1 MTLSVPVRLG
11 WVAWLRGRGANG
23 RSAQTELCR
32 YCARSVSSVRLLV
45 FISFHSHLSTFATD
59 GAGLFYTTPQPT
71 TLNVLRQY
79 ALHTLFVPP
88 APAPDGAL
96 DGAVAPA
103 RNAFPFSHKPNTLD
117 RDRIVVPAGWDSW
130 GKIAVLRDGFDAKA
144 WGEAWEYDLE
154 SDADS
159 GGSEA
164 GARKQ
169 YAALVQ
175 DQGPKAR
182 AFDFLLSYV
191 VLMPTDH
198 NSRRH
203 SHHLTIQH
211 RNKPSSRRT
220 MTRTRDA
227 PIATLVVFSAVPSTP
242 PLRQLLASS
251 DH

>member
-1 MTLSVPVRLG
+1 MES
-11 WVAWLRGRGANG
+11 
-23 RSAQTELCR
+23 CR
-32 YCARSVSSVRLLV
+32 YYVRSVSNVRLQV
-45 FISFHSHLSTFATD
+45 FISFLFHSSIFATD

-88 APAPDGAL
+88 APAPDGAI
-96 DGAVAPA
+96 DGAAAPA

-154 SDADS
+154 SGVDS
-159 GGSEA
+159 GESEA

-169 YAALVQ
+169 YATLVQ

-182 AFDFLLSYV
+182 VFHFLLCCIGELTTIAS
-191 VLMPTDH
+191 TTA
-198 NSRRH
+198 
-203 SHHLTIQH
+203 TIQQS
-211 RNKPSSRRT
+211 NTGTSVPCEELRRERA
-220 MTRTRDA
+220 TRR
-227 PIATLVVFSAVPSTP
+227 S
-242 PLRQLLASS
+242 
-251 DH
+251 

>member
-1 MTLSVPVRLG
+1 MES
-11 WVAWLRGRGANG
+11 
-23 RSAQTELCR
+23 CR

-45 FISFHSHLSTFATD
+45 SISFHFHLYPFISVTD

-71 TLNVLRQY
+71 TLDVLRQY
-79 ALHTLFVPP
+79 VLHTLFVPP

-96 DGAVAPA
+96 DGAAAPA

-144 WGEAWEYDLE
+144 WGEVWEHDLE
-154 SDADS
+154 SGVDS

-175 DQGPKAR
+175 DQGLKAR
-182 AFDFLLSYV
+182 VFHFLLC
-191 VLMPTDH
+191 LHWCQLTTIH
-198 NSRRH
+198 NSRRPLPPFNNPTPEQAFLAKNYDENARRADRDPC
-203 SHHLTIQH
+203 SIFCSLIASGGRPSLTML
-211 RNKPSSRRT
+211 SRR
-220 MTRTRDA
+220 D
-227 PIATLVVFSAVPSTP
+227 
-242 PLRQLLASS
+242 
-251 DH
+251 